1 MRLSASLFNQKSVEM
16 ENDRLASKEHM
27 RSIFDIMNQNQINL
41 NVQHFNDDLL
51 NAENDK
57 SVDQIN
63 QMAKS

>member
-1 MRLSASLFNQKSVEM
+1 MK
-16 ENDRLASKEHM
+16 
-27 RSIFDIMNQNQINL
+27 QNQINL